1 MQGTNW
7 IQKLADGMDLT
18 EEPLPKVPVVEII
31 GDKRVL
37 IECHE
42 NVTKYDSEEICV
54 RTKYGTVSV
63 CGDNLEL
70 IKMTQ
75 EQVVIAGR
83 IDGLSIQ
90 RRVP

>member
-1 MQGTNW
+1 MQGKNW

-31 GDKRVL
+31 GDTRVL

-42 NVTKYDSEEICV
+42 NVIKYDFEEICV
-54 RTKYGTVSV
+54 RTNYGTVSV
-63 CGDNLEL
+63 YGNNLKL

-75 EQVVIAGR
+75 EQAVIAGL
-83 IDGLSIQ
+83 IDGVSIQ